1 MPVATLVT
9 TLRIL
14 IFQRGPEDL
23 PYSPRAVRALLPLAC
38 LVTWLL
44 FSMVLPPLP
53 AALMA
58 VANVLGTVLAAE
70 FILRFR
76 NLRNRVVQTLVALL
90 STGIAFGLLLL
101 WPASVLAPHLI
112 ALAKNPDL
120 LKTNY
125 AAQLPQGAVLAVD
138 GLNLWAFAVT
148 AFIYRRAA
156 GVRVLGSIGLA
167 LLASAVILVLL
178 FVVATIGSTMVH

>member
-1 MPVATLVT
+1 MPVAALVT

-14 IFQRGPEDL
+14 IFRRGPEDL
-23 PYSPRAVRALLPLAC
+23 PYAPQAVRFLLPTAS

-44 FSMVLPPLP
+44 FSLVLPPLP

-70 FILRFR
+70 LILRYR
-76 NLRNRVVQTLVALL
+76 NFRNRVIQTLTALL
-90 STGIAFGLLLL
+90 STGIVFNILLL

-112 ALAKNPDL
+112 ELAKKPDL

-125 AAQLPQGAVLAVD
+125 AARLPQGAVFSVD

-178 FVVATIGSTMVH
+178 FVVATIGSTLGH